1 MVGDSLVI
9 ARALLARVALKE
21 RILRLDLDSDPRWLT
36 LPPRQRERLLNRHE
50 ALEAYDRLAQRTAID
65 AQRLAQSVGMKIDN
79 FHRLFRIWQEGGR
92 GPLAIAPYSSLK
104 TDRPTRLAP
113 GTADAIMA
121 LIDHVLEVDPLAMPR
136 KVIAYVKENWEGPGD
151 LPSDVT
157 LRNLHDKAIL
167 DRQPKRGSLTINFP
181 DAPQEQ
187 AVEATALAEVLVVD
201 HTAPG
206 RVHVDGRICVTPTI
220 TLAIDLWSGVPV
232 GAAVTVGK
240 PCAAAV
246 VEALEDARRRLRG
259 LGQTGAR
266 VRPRIVLASTFSR
279 QWDGLREWLLDHEID
294 LVERRG
300 VNLHHGGP
308 TKRIIGTKLG
318 ELELQP
324 RLAGRP
330 PKSGTIDTEKVAVLD
345 AKQLLVVIDAAIDD
359 LIGKRLG
366 DLQGGAGIDLDIPE
380 ERPALPTIEQTDVVE
395 RGVGDDQDQAV
406 LARVRSVVGHDFVA
420 ARIVEKGGSDGQ
432 MRVEVTIAADAA
444 RTELWLDLAAEAIAM
459 RKELAVMVEFELRT
473 ANGGGA
479 AKE

>member
-1 MVGDSLVI
+1 
-9 ARALLARVALKE
+9 
-21 RILRLDLDSDPRWLT
+21 
-36 LPPRQRERLLNRHE
+36 
-50 ALEAYDRLAQRTAID
+50 
-65 AQRLAQSVGMKIDN
+65 
-79 FHRLFRIWQEGGR
+79 
-92 GPLAIAPYSSLK
+92 
-104 TDRPTRLAP
+104 
-113 GTADAIMA
+113 
-121 LIDHVLEVDPLAMPR
+121 
-136 KVIAYVKENWEGPGD
+136 
-151 LPSDVT
+151 
-157 LRNLHDKAIL
+157 
-167 DRQPKRGSLTINFP
+167 
-181 DAPQEQ
+181 
-187 AVEATALAEVLVVD
+187 
-201 HTAPG
+201 
-206 RVHVDGRICVTPTI
+206 
-220 TLAIDLWSGVPV
+220 
-232 GAAVTVGK
+232 
-240 PCAAAV
+240 
-246 VEALEDARRRLRG
+246 
-259 LGQTGAR
+259 
-266 VRPRIVLASTFSR
+266 LASTFSR